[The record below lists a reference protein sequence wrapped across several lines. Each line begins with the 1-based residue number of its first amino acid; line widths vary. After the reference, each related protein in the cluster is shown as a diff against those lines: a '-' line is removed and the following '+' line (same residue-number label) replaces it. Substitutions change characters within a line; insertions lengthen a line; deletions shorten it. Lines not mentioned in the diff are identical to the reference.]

1 MAGAVSTLP
10 QQAKDERKYYMGKQV
25 IAKLNNSK
33 LSLPL
38 LTLVLLATARIIRY
52 DIDHTVFSIQS
63 LLSLCQSPI
72 LLMICISIP
81 ITAFSVVKRLTGC
94 TTDEVLEMMVVLGE
108 KISEMLAP

>member
-10 QQAKDERKYYMGKQV
+10 QQAKDEREYYMGKQV

-94 TTDEVLEMMVVLGE
+94 TTDKVLEMASVLSE
-108 KISEMLAP
+108 KIAEMITS